1 MGRVAVWWWAAP
13 AVLLVLG
20 MHYGGIAAGSIY
32 AFTDWRG
39 IGPFKF
45 VGLDN
50 FINIF
55 RNPKASQALWNT
67 LLLAG
72 GFLVLTNVIGMAFA
86 VALNRQLK
94 SRHLLRTLLFMPVVL
109 SPLAVSY
116 IWKFIFQP
124 QGPLNDL
131 LRAVGLEDQTRAWL
145 GDPSSAI
152 WTILIVMVW
161 QHIGLTMVLYLAGL
175 ANVPMELEEASAVDG
190 AGAWRRFFHIVLPL
204 LRPTI
209 VVASTLILVQGLRVF
224 DQVQAMTAGGPFNAT
239 ETLSTLVYKET
250 FVSGRY
256 GYGAALSLLLTV
268 LIAVFAVLQIVL
280 LRGKKEE
287 N

>member
-1 MGRVAVWWWAAP
+1 MGRVAIWWWAAP
-13 AVLLVLG
+13 AVILVLG
-20 MHYGGIAAGSIY
+20 MQYGGMVAGSVY
-32 AFTDWRG
+32 AFTDWHG
-39 IGPFKF
+39 LGPFKF

-55 RNPKASQALWNT
+55 RTPKASQALWNT

-72 GFLVLTNVIGMAFA
+72 GFLVLTNVIGLAFA
-86 VALNRQLK
+86 LALNRQLK
-94 SRHLLRTLLFMPVVL
+94 TRHMLRVFLFMPVVL

-131 LRAVGLEDQTRAWL
+131 LRALGLGNWTRAWL

-152 WTILIVMVW
+152 WTILVVMVW

-175 ANVPMELEEASAVDG
+175 ANVPVELEEAAAVDG
-190 AGAWRRFFHIVLPL
+190 AGAWRRFLSIVLPL

-209 VVASTLILVQGLRVF
+209 VIASTLILVQGLRVF

-239 ETLSTLVYKET
+239 ETLSTLVFKET
-250 FVSGRY
+250 FVGGRY
-256 GYGAALSLLLTV
+256 GYGAALSVLLTV
-268 LIAVFAVLQIVL
+268 LIAVFALLQVLL
-280 LRGKKEE
+280 LRGKKED
-287 N
+287 